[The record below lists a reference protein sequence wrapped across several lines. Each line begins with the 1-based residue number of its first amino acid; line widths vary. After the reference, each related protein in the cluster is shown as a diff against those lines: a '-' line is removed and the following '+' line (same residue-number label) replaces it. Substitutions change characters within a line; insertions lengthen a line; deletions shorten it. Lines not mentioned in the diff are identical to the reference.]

1 MFNNIISVD
10 QFNVENMSN
19 IFQEAIILEESP
31 PPHLAGKILTNLFYE
46 PSTRTSSSFH
56 SAMVSLGGSVIP
68 INSVEYSSVSKGENL
83 SDTIRT
89 LGSYSDII
97 VLRSKEEGDAKFAA
111 EVSDVPII
119 NAGDGHGEHPTQ
131 ALLDVYTIFKET
143 NQINGLS
150 ITVMGDLKYGRT
162 VHSLVKL
169 LRLYD
174 VKINF
179 VSPPNLRIPAEYK
192 NPNEKEYFDIEDVI
206 SDTDVLYV
214 TRAQKERFKEGETS
228 DPYRLGTIH
237 LPMMKTNA
245 IIMHPLPR
253 NWEIEHAVDKDPRAA
268 YFRQMKNGLYIR
280 RALLKILL
288 INDGL

>member
-1 MFNNIISVD
+1 MLA
-10 QFNVENMSN
+10 
-19 IFQEAIILEESP
+19 IFHETKSLELSP
-31 PPHLAGKILTNLFYE
+31 APHLSGKILTNLFYE

-68 INSVEYSSVSKGENL
+68 VNNVEYSSVSKGENL

-89 LGSYSDII
+89 MGSYSDII

-119 NAGDGHGEHPTQ
+119 NAGDGRGEHPTQ
-131 ALLDVYTIFKET
+131 ALLDVYTIQKEMGE
-143 NQINGLS
+143 IDGLS

-179 VSPPNLRIPAEYK
+179 VSPPELRIPAEYK
-192 NPNEKEYFDIEDVI
+192 LPGEEEYFDIENVL

-214 TRAQKERFKEGETS
+214 TRAQKERFKEGETP
-228 DPYRLGTIH
+228 DAYRIGTVH
-237 LPMMKTNA
+237 LPMMKENS

-280 RALLKILL
+280 RALLKMLL
-288 INDGL
+288 TSKEI